1 MLLLVFLARS
11 LSAAL
16 HDGVEDDLRWLTPG
30 SLDGTRGI
38 PHHDRNDVAFAQ
50 RDQPFPAQG
59 LAQLLQEMHQLP
71 LDTVG
76 PAY

>member
-1 MLLLVFLARS
+1 
-11 LSAAL
+11 AAAA
-16 HDGVEDDLRWLTPG
+16 D
-30 SLDGTRGI
+30 
-38 PHHDRNDVAFAQ
+38 AQ
-50 RDQPFPAQG
+50 RGQALVEAAAQG